1 MPLTPKHVLSFS
13 PPSPP
18 SHPLLLL
25 HRSPIIVRFLRSTTP
40 PPTSSPS
47 PTSSLAAKPFGS
59 LIDADSLPPLSPPP
73 LILSASIRSA
83 TSPPPPLP
91 TSHPPPIAS
100 QVPPSPPVSSAGRQ
114 NRRQLL
120 TPNGSCRV
128 TLRVFLII
136 ISKQTSFRI
145 SNCKSRIGDLGLL
158 NFDLKMS
165 QPRNTNLYSI
175 IVPTYNERLNIAL
188 IVYLVFKHIP
198 DINFEL
204 IIVDDGSPD
213 GTQDIVKQL
222 QQVYG
227 EDRIL
232 LRSRPRKL
240 GLGTA
245 YIHGL
250 KHASGNF
257 VIIMDAD
264 LSHHPKYLPQ
274 FIKKQMET
282 GASIV
287 TGTRYVTG
295 GGVHGWTLMR
305 KLTSRGANVLA
316 HTLLWP
322 GVSDL
327 TGSFRLYKKSVLE
340 DIISSC
346 VSKGY
351 VFQME
356 MIVRASRKGYHI
368 EEVPITFVDRVYG
381 SSKLGGSEIV
391 EYLKGLVYLLF
402 TT

>member
-1 MPLTPKHVLSFS
+1 M
-13 PPSPP
+13 
-18 SHPLLLL
+18 
-25 HRSPIIVRFLRSTTP
+25 
-40 PPTSSPS
+40 
-47 PTSSLAAKPFGS
+47 AK
-59 LIDADSLPPLSPPP
+59 
-73 LILSASIRSA
+73 
-83 TSPPPPLP
+83 
-91 TSHPPPIAS
+91 
-100 QVPPSPPVSSAGRQ
+100 Q
-114 NRRQLL
+114 N
-120 TPNGSCRV
+120 
-128 TLRVFLII
+128 
-136 ISKQTSFRI
+136 K
-145 SNCKSRIGDLGLL
+145 
-158 NFDLKMS
+158 
-165 QPRNTNLYSI
+165 YSI
-175 IVPTYNERLNIAL
+175 IIPTYNERLNIAL
-188 IVYLVFKHIP
+188 IIFLVFKHIP
-198 DINFEL
+198 DVDFE
-204 IIVDDGSPD
+204 IIVVDDGSPD

-227 EDRIL
+227 DDRIL
-232 LRSRPRKL
+232 LRARPKKL

-257 VIIMDAD
+257 VVIMDAD
-264 LSHHPKYLPQ
+264 LSHHPKYLPH
-274 FIKKQMET
+274 FIKKQIET
-282 GASIV
+282 GADIV
-287 TGTRYVTG
+287 TGTRYVKG

-340 DIISSC
+340 DTISSC

-368 EEVPITFVDRVYG
+368 KEVPITFVDRVYG

>member
-1 MPLTPKHVLSFS
+1 MGEEKE
-13 PPSPP
+13 
-18 SHPLLLL
+18 
-25 HRSPIIVRFLRSTTP
+25 
-40 PPTSSPS
+40 
-47 PTSSLAAKPFGS
+47 
-59 LIDADSLPPLSPPP
+59 
-73 LILSASIRSA
+73 
-83 TSPPPPLP
+83 
-91 TSHPPPIAS
+91 
-100 QVPPSPPVSSAGRQ
+100 RQ
-114 NRRQLL
+114 KEKN
-120 TPNGSCRV
+120 
-128 TLRVFLII
+128 
-136 ISKQTSFRI
+136 K
-145 SNCKSRIGDLGLL
+145 
-158 NFDLKMS
+158 
-165 QPRNTNLYSI
+165 YSI
-175 IVPTYNERLNIAL
+175 IIPTYNERLNIAL
-188 IVYLVFKHIP
+188 IVFLVFKHLP
-198 DINFEL
+198 DVDFE
-204 IIVDDGSPD
+204 IIVVDDGSPD

-222 QQVYG
+222 QLVYG
-227 EDRIL
+227 ENRIL
-232 LRSRPRKL
+232 LRARPRKL

-257 VIIMDAD
+257 VVIMDAD
-264 LSHHPKYLPQ
+264 LSHHPKYLPS

-287 TGTRYVTG
+287 TGTRYVKG
-295 GGVHGWTLMR
+295 GGVHGWNLMR

-327 TGSFRLYKKSVLE
+327 TGSYRLYRKSVLE
-340 DIISSC
+340 DVIASC

-391 EYLKGLVYLLF
+391 EYLKGLVYLLV